1 MKRQYL
7 VIGLGRF
14 GTSLSTY
21 LHSLGAEVMAVDKK
35 EALVNEIADSVTYSL
50 IADTTDEKVVK
61 DMGVDQFDNVI
72 CAIGGDVEAS
82 LMTTLL
88 MREFGAK
95 HLTSK
100 ASTGLHGRLLEKIGA
115 DRVVYPERDMAYK
128 LARDFQATP
137 GIEELMTFTV
147 NQKMFEFKAPAAF
160 DKHTLKELHLRH
172 SFGINVVAV
181 RRGETILTSP
191 GANELIFE
199 GDGMLVVGEIEKTLH
214 ALENLKKSGK

>member
-14 GTSLSTY
+14 GTSLATY
-21 LHSLGAEVMAVDKK
+21 LKNLGAEVMAVDNR
-35 EALVNEIADSVTYSL
+35 EDLVNEIADYVTYSL
-50 IADTTDEKVVK
+50 IADTTDEHVVK
-61 DMGVDQFDNVI
+61 DMGVDQFDEVI
-72 CAIGGDVEAS
+72 CAIGSNIEAS

-100 ASTGLHGRLLEKIGA
+100 ASTELHGRLLEKIGA

-147 NQKMFEFKAPAAF
+147 NQKMFEFKAPQAF
-160 DKHTLKELHLRH
+160 DKHSLKELHLRVK
-172 SFGINVVAV
+172 FGINVVAI
-181 RRGETILTSP
+181 RRGENIITSP
-191 GANELIFE
+191 SANELIYK
-199 GDGMLVVGEIEKTLH
+199 GDGMLVVGEIEKTLK
-214 ALENLKKSGK
+214 ALRNLES